1 MVAGVL
7 AANPY
12 LDEGA
17 ALFDRMLYEKAASK
31 LKRATEVSSS
41 TTAERRRAHDLYAR
55 ALVALG
61 QNEEAARTFVALL
74 STDPRAPLPA
84 EASPTI
90 RRMFLDAKE
99 QLYPKGRAQLR
110 GVPSPPPRVT
120 AELVDPW
127 DVVSHV
133 ELRQQTED
141 GPLQPVKLEAAP
153 LIVADVTEKTTS
165 ATLVALTVKDEAVAS
180 LGPLKFDVAAAV
192 AAPPQQVEAP
202 ATPAAPRWPLLVT
215 GGAAVAF
222 LATGAALSAAAASD
236 SNTAAQQYF
245 ASDIR
250 AYDDSARDKGIA
262 GVVFFGLAGAAAVTT
277 AVLFF
282 TW

>member
-1 MVAGVL
+1 MVASAL

-12 LDEGA
+12 LDEGT

-41 TTAERRRAHDLYAR
+41 TLAERRRAHDLYAR

-99 QLYPKGRAQLR
+99 QLYPKGKAQLR
-110 GVPSPPPRVT
+110 AVPSPPPRVT

-127 DVVSHV
+127 EVVSHV
-133 ELRQQTED
+133 ELRQQSEE
-141 GPLQPVKLEAAP
+141 GALQPVRLDAAP
-153 LIVADVTEKTTS
+153 LIVADVTEKTTR
-165 ATLVALTVKDEAVAS
+165 ATLVALTPKGEAVAS

-192 AAPPQQVEAP
+192 VAPPPLVEAP
-202 ATPAAPRWPLLVT
+202 ATSAPRWPLLVT

-236 SNTAAQQYF
+236 SNAAAQQHF